1 MFSSSEDSLHDNSS
15 LDVLY
20 EDVEEP
26 LAPAVSTFR
35 PPSIPSSDSSSR
47 RPVSVHEKAFLK
59 QLSPKHQIQ
68 ENAFLNTWDR
78 DIVDVDY
85 GSVNSGSPNP
95 DIQAAVP
102 QDSMRSS
109 PTLSPSG

>member
-1 MFSSSEDSLHDNSS
+1 MFSSSEDSLHDESS
-15 LDVLY
+15 GDVIY
-20 EDVEEP
+20 EDVEKP

-47 RPVSVHEKAFLK
+47 RPVSVHEEAFLK
-59 QLSPKHQIQ
+59 QLIPKQQVQ
-68 ENAFLNTWDR
+68 ENAFLNTRDR

-95 DIQAAVP
+95 DTQAAVP
-102 QDSMRSS
+102 QDSMQSS